1 VNGTGPGRAAPAPD
15 TRITDR
21 RWVLR
26 SDRIA
31 EPAAVD
37 ALRSALDLP
46 DALCRLLIVRGH
58 DDPEAVRTF
67 MRPALDELHDPLL
80 LADMDRAVARLLRAI
95 HAGERILAHG
105 DYDVDG
111 ICSAVLFTRVLRSL
125 GADIEPFVPHRMTDG
140 YDLGSAGVSAAADIG
155 AGLILTG
162 DCGTVAF
169 DAVAQAAAAGIDVI
183 VTDHHTPGLV
193 LPPAAA
199 VVNPG
204 RADCAYPFK
213 GLAGAGVAFKLC
225 EALVAALGGD
235 RDALLWHLDL
245 VALATIADLAPLR
258 GENRIMAHFGLRV
271 LRKTRN
277 AGLRA
282 LMDGAGVATV
292 EPLTAGQVSHVL
304 APRLNAVGRMGA
316 ASRGVRLLLSGDAT
330 EAAALGA
337 EMETENRLRQ
347 AVDRQILDEALG
359 MLEDGFEAERDYA
372 VVLSSPGWHPGV
384 IGIVA
389 SRVVERVHRPVVL
402 IAEDRAAGR
411 GRGSARSIPAFH
423 LYDGIHACAALLER
437 YGGHRQAAGL
447 EVRLDRLDAFRTALN
462 AHARSVLQPADLVP
476 EVCVDLEIRLSEADG
491 ELLRLARHCGPFGL
505 GNPQPVFMVRDVGIR
520 GYPREVG
527 GGQHLKLV
535 LAQDDATLPA
545 IGFRLADRLR
555 RIDVGRARLD
565 VAFHLHEDQWNGRS
579 ELQARLVDLR
589 PAS

>member
-1 VNGTGPGRAAPAPD
+1 VNGTGPARAAPAPD
-15 TRITDR
+15 KRITDR
-21 RWVLR
+21 RWVFR

-37 ALRSALDLP
+37 VLRSALNLP
-46 DALCRLLIVRGH
+46 AALCRLLIVRGH

-67 MRPALDELHDPLL
+67 MRPALDGLHDPRL

-95 HAGERILAHG
+95 EAGERILAHG

-125 GADIEPFVPHRMTDG
+125 GADVEPFVPHRMTDG
-140 YDLGSAGVSAAADIG
+140 YDLGSAGVGAAADAG

-169 DAVAQAAAAGIDVI
+169 DAIAQAAAAGIDVI
-183 VTDHHTPGLV
+183 VTDHHTPGAV

-204 RADCAYPFK
+204 RPDCTYPFK

-225 EALVAALGGD
+225 EAMVAALGGD

-271 LRKTRN
+271 LRETRN
-277 AGLRA
+277 PGLRA
-282 LMDGAGVATV
+282 LMDGAGIATT

-316 ASRGVRLLLSGDAT
+316 ASRGVRLLLSNDAT
-330 EAAALGA
+330 EAASLAA
-337 EMETENRLRQ
+337 EMETENRTRQ

-359 MLEDGFEAERDYA
+359 MLEDSFEPERDYA
-372 VVLSSPGWHPGV
+372 VVLSSPDWHPGV

-423 LYDGIHACAALLER
+423 LTTGS
-437 YGGHRQAAGL
+437 
-447 EVRLDRLDAFRTALN
+447 T
-462 AHARSVLQPADLVP
+462 HARRSSSGMAATGRPRGWRCASTAWKP
-476 EVCVDLEIRLSEADG
+476 SG
-491 ELLRLARHCGPFGL
+491 RH
-505 GNPQPVFMVRDVGIR
+505 
-520 GYPREVG
+520 
-527 GGQHLKLV
+527 
-535 LAQDDATLPA
+535 
-545 IGFRLADRLR
+545 
-555 RIDVGRARLD
+555 
-565 VAFHLHEDQWNGRS
+565 
-579 ELQARLVDLR
+579 
-589 PAS
+589 